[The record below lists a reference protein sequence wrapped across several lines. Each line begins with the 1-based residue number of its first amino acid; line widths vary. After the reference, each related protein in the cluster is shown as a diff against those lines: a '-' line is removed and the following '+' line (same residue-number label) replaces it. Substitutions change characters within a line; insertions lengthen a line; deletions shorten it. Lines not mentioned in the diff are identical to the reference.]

1 MQREPTRTKERG
13 REKMNSNH
21 GAYVGFEFT
30 DKRTAE
36 RNVRQ
41 AADERDLSKGEELVF
56 GI

>member
-1 MQREPTRTKERG
+1 
-13 REKMNSNH
+13 MNSNH

-36 RNVRQ
+36 RNVQQ

-56 GI
+56 WI